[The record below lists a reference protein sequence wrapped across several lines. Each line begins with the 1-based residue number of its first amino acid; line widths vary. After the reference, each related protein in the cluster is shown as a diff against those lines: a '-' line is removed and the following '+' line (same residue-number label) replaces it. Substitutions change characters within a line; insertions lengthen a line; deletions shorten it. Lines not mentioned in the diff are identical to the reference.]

1 MFHIFNEKDIS
12 RLMKKDAHV
21 VQFDMTKLESE
32 YDYDTDAAQVERS
45 KIYLLRDLLEAID
58 YCVKQEP

>member
-1 MFHIFNEKDIS
+1 
-12 RLMKKDAHV
+12 MKRDAHV

-45 KIYLLRDLLEAID
+45 KNYLFRDLFEAIEF
-58 YCVKQEP
+58 CVKQEPQILVGNLEHLI